1 VIKAVVIG
9 GICLVVGAA
18 ALALTLPDRRLVPWM
33 VGAVTAFAL
42 LTVRWLLARDVRPA
56 IDESKSRDPGET
68 LRRWLARTETL
79 IERSESNRSDWDK
92 HLRPML
98 ARQFEMASGQRK
110 AKDPRAFQAMA
121 LMVFGADLWAWV
133 DPDNVDR
140 SGGLEPGPGRAVLN
154 DVLERL
160 ERI

>member
-1 VIKAVVIG
+1 MIK
-9 GICLVVGAA
+9 LVVAGIGVLVGVA
-18 ALALTLPDRRLVPWM
+18 ALSLALPDRRLIPWI
-33 VGAVTAFAL
+33 VGAVTAVVL
-42 LTVRWLLARDVRPA
+42 LTVRWLLARDVRTA
-56 IDESKSRDPGET
+56 VDDSHARDPGET
-68 LRRWLARTETL
+68 LRRWLARTENL
-79 IERSESNRSDWDK
+79 VQRSESSRSDWDK

-98 ARQFEMASGQRK
+98 ARQFELASGQRK
-110 AKDPRAFQAMA
+110 AKDPRAFRVTA
-121 LMVFGADLWAWV
+121 LMVFGPELWAWV

>member
-1 VIKAVVIG
+1 MTKFVIG
-9 GICLVVGAA
+9 GICVIMGVG
-18 ALALTLPDRRLVPWM
+18 ALALSLPDRRLVPWM

-42 LTVRWLLARDVRPA
+42 LTVRWLLARDARTAV
-56 IDESKSRDPGET
+56 DESISRDPGET
-68 LRRWLARTETL
+68 LRRWLSRTETL
-79 IERSESNRSDWDK
+79 VERSESSRSDWDK

-98 ARQFEMASGQRK
+98 ARQFELASGLRK
-110 AKDPRAFQAMA
+110 AKNPRAFHATA
-121 LMVFGADLWAWV
+121 LMVFGAELWAWV

-140 SGGLEPGPGRAVLN
+140 SGRLEPGPGRVVLN

>member
-1 VIKAVVIG
+1 MTKFFIA
-9 GICLVVGAA
+9 GICLMVGVA
-18 ALALTLPDRRLVPWM
+18 ALALTLPDRRLVPWL

-42 LTVRWLLARDVRPA
+42 LTVRWLLTRDAMIAV
-56 IDESKSRDPGET
+56 DESTSRDPGAT
-68 LRRWLARTETL
+68 LRRWLSRTETL
-79 IERSESNRSDWDK
+79 VERSESSRSDWDK

-98 ARQFEMASGQRK
+98 ARQFELASGQRK
-110 AKDPRAFQAMA
+110 AKDPRAFHATA
-121 LMVFGADLWAWV
+121 LMVFGAELWAWV

-140 SGGLEPGPGRAVLN
+140 AGGLEPGPGRAVLN

>member
-1 VIKAVVIG
+1 VIKFVVAGIVVIVG
-9 GICLVVGAA
+9 VVALSLSLPDRRFIPWVVGAA
-18 ALALTLPDRRLVPWM
+18 T
-33 VGAVTAFAL
+33 AVAL
-42 LTVRWLLARDVRPA
+42 LAVRWLLARDVRTA
-56 IDESKSRDPGET
+56 VDDTTARDPGET
-68 LRRWLARTETL
+68 LRRWLARTENL
-79 IERSESNRSDWDK
+79 VQRSESSRSDWDK

-98 ARQFEMASGQRK
+98 ARQFELASGQRK
-110 AKDPRAFQAMA
+110 AKDPRAFHATA
-121 LMVFGADLWAWV
+121 LMVFGAELWAWV

>member
-1 VIKAVVIG
+1 MTKFVVAGIGLLAAVAG
-9 GICLVVGAA
+9 
-18 ALALTLPDRRLVPWM
+18 LALRLPDRRLVPW
-33 VGAVTAFAL
+33 VIGAATVLAL
-42 LTVRWLLARDVRPA
+42 LTVRWLLERDAKTAVDESVARDPA
-56 IDESKSRDPGET
+56 QT

-79 IERSESNRSDWDK
+79 VERSESSRSDWDK

-98 ARQFEMASGQRK
+98 ARQFELASGQRK
-110 AKDPRAFQAMA
+110 AKDPRAFHATA
-121 LMVFGADLWAWV
+121 LMVFGAELWPWV

-140 SGGLEPGPGRAVLN
+140 TGGLQPGPGRAVLN